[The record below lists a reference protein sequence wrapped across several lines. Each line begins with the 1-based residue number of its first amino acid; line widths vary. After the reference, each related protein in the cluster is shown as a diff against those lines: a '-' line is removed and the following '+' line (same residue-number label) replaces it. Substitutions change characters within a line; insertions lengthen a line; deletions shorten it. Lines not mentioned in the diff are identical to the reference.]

1 MHGNYGSA
9 VIPSSNLFA
18 VLGRTSGE
26 GSVLEIREDSLG
38 LARYVYPVPV
48 RLWGG
53 YAQSAKILAKA
64 DSIAVRFQRVIKI
77 WRFGNQTPS
86 KISLSGKETT
96 RLGDT
101 GRLVRLKQ
109 EADKNILQVVD
120 AAQRDK
126 TKQILQELEISTDEK
141 LISNVVA
148 SGKIKC
154 SADGERVIRQRD
166 WFLSAYQNAP
176 SGLVKLWGPLK
187 PKRGIGMGDIVLHP
201 RLDLFWSG
209 DAVREFSSGRDL
221 VEVDRRFNG
230 GVLRGRGA
238 VWVGAS
244 RVVEIADLETGATG
258 SVDASLEAQQL
269 LLWDADAGRVVLKTD
284 APRAECLCVSP
295 DALWI
300 AEGGSDKRVRI
311 RNSKTLEVEQ
321 DFRVH
326 QDGVTGV
333 AWHPSLPLLVTAS
346 NDGTIRIWNL
356 TDQKKV
362 EEITAIPKRAITV
375 EISANGFELAE
386 YMSGGT
392 SIRILEPRSFRP

>member
-1 MHGNYGSA
+1 
-9 VIPSSNLFA
+9 
-18 VLGRTSGE
+18 
-26 GSVLEIREDSLG
+26 
-38 LARYVYPVPV
+38 
-48 RLWGG
+48 
-53 YAQSAKILAKA
+53 
-64 DSIAVRFQRVIKI
+64 
-77 WRFGNQTPS
+77 
-86 KISLSGKETT
+86 
-96 RLGDT
+96 
-101 GRLVRLKQ
+101 
-109 EADKNILQVVD
+109 
-120 AAQRDK
+120 
-126 TKQILQELEISTDEK
+126 
-141 LISNVVA
+141 
-148 SGKIKC
+148 
-154 SADGERVIRQRD
+154 
-166 WFLSAYQNAP
+166 
-176 SGLVKLWGPLK
+176 
-187 PKRGIGMGDIVLHP
+187 
-201 RLDLFWSG
+201 
-209 DAVREFSSGRDL
+209 
-221 VEVDRRFNG
+221 
-230 GVLRGRGA
+230 
-238 VWVGAS
+238 
-244 RVVEIADLETGATG
+244 VEIADLETGATG

-284 APRAECLCVSP
+284 APRADCLCVSP
-295 DALWI
+295 DGLWI